1 MAELENVTIR
11 EYQTLGF
18 DSRGDWQIS
27 KGDFE
32 EIRDYVL
39 DCPAG
44 EDQTEQSRV
53 LEPHRG
59 LLRARGYVGVLQTRS
74 GTTIEILPKLS
85 LIGDMDKPEQQE
97 ILEKQIFLRMLRRS
111 RGMNFKKLDEA
122 SIQTLRNFPLLE
134 VFISLFLDDLIE
146 LTRRG
151 LAHGYEE
158 VDENLLVLRG
168 KLLLAG
174 QLRHNLVHR
183 ERFFVRHEI
192 FSANRPINRLLKST
206 LLFLHQRSRNPDNQ
220 RRIRQARF
228 YFEEIPESNNVAADL
243 QRARVD
249 RGMTL
254 YERLLPW
261 ARLFLQGNAPA
272 TWRGSHLAIALLF
285 PMWKIFEDYIAYRLR
300 RELGDWK
307 IQTQH
312 CIAYLVENTEK
323 IHFDKNEFRMRPDF
337 VATKPNKPMHIL
349 DAKWKRLNLKQKN
362 YNIYQNDLYQLY
374 AYGKKIAGKEGRT
387 PKLTLLYP
395 WNENFTEPLHL
406 LYDNG
411 LHLEARPVRLDDENI
426 PIF

>member
-1 MAELENVTIR
+1 LKNFTIR
-11 EYQTLGF
+11 EYQTLGPDGF
-18 DSRGDWQIS
+18 GDVQIPRE
-27 KGDFE
+27 DFE
-32 EIRDYVL
+32 AIRDYVL
-39 DCPAG
+39 HCPAG
-44 EDQTEQSRV
+44 EDQTEKSRV
-53 LEPHRG
+53 LEPHRS
-59 LLRARGYVGVLQTRS
+59 LLRARDYVGVLQTRS

-85 LIGDMDKPEQQE
+85 LTGDTDEQEQRANR
-97 ILEKQIFLRMLRRS
+97 EKQIFLRMLRCF
-111 RGMNFKKLDEA
+111 RGVNFKNLDEA

-174 QLRHNLVHR
+174 QLKHNLVHR

-206 LLFLHQRSRNPDNQ
+206 LLLLHQRSGNPDNQ

-228 YFEEIPESNNVAADL
+228 YFEEIPESNNIAADL
-243 QRARVD
+243 RRAHVD
-249 RGMTL
+249 RGMPL

-285 PMWKIFEDYIAYRLR
+285 PMWEIFEDYLAYRLR
-300 RELGDWK
+300 KELSGWK
-307 IQTQH
+307 IKTQRMTPAH
-312 CIAYLVENTEK
+312 LVESNPQNK
-323 IHFDKNEFRMRPDF
+323 PEFRMKPDF
-337 VATKPNKPMHIL
+337 VATKTGGPTRIM
-349 DAKWKRLNLKQKN
+349 DAKWKQLGSEKVHHG
-362 YNIYQNDLYQLY
+362 ISQNDLYQLY
-374 AYGKKIAGKEGRT
+374 AYGRKFAEKNGHT
-387 PKLTLLYP
+387 PALALLYP
-395 WNENFTEPLHL
+395 WNENFTKPLQF
-406 LYDNG
+406 LYEGD
-411 LHLEARPVRLDDENI
+411 LRLEARPVRLDDENI

>member
-1 MAELENVTIR
+1 MKNFTIR
-11 EYQTLGF
+11 EYQTLGPEGF
-18 DSRGDWQIS
+18 GDVQIP

-32 EIRDYVL
+32 AIRNYVIH
-39 DCPAG
+39 CPAG
-44 EDQTEQSRV
+44 EGQTEKSRV
-53 LEPHRG
+53 LETHRG
-59 LLRARGYVGVLQTRS
+59 LLRARDYVGVLQTRS

-85 LIGDMDKPEQQE
+85 LAGVMEKQEQRE
-97 ILEKQIFLRMLRRS
+97 SREKQIFLRMLRRF
-111 RGMNFKKLDEA
+111 RGTNFKNLDEA
-122 SIQTLRNFPLLE
+122 SIQALRNFPLLD

-158 VDENLLVLRG
+158 VEENLLVLRG

-206 LLFLHQRSRNPDNQ
+206 LLLLHQKSGNPDNQ

-228 YFEEIPESNNVAADL
+228 YFEEIPKSDNITADL
-243 QRARVD
+243 QRARID
-249 RGMTL
+249 RGMPL

-272 TWRGSHLAIALLF
+272 TWRGSHLAIALFF
-285 PMWKIFEDYIAYRLR
+285 PMWKVFEDYMAYRLH
-300 RELGDWK
+300 RELSDWK

-312 CIAYLVENTEK
+312 CIAYLIEK
-323 IHFDKNEFRMRPDF
+323 NHLDSHDFRMKPDF
-337 VATKPNKPMHIL
+337 VATKSGEPSHIL
-349 DAKWKRLNLKQKN
+349 DAKWKQLDMRTHMEPKH
-362 YNIYQNDLYQLY
+362 YNISQSDLYQLY
-374 AYGKKIAGKEGRT
+374 AYGKKIEGKEGRT

-395 WNENFTEPLHL
+395 WNENFTRPLQL
-406 LYDNG
+406 LYEDD
-411 LHLEARPVRLDDENI
+411 LRLEARPVRLDDEDI